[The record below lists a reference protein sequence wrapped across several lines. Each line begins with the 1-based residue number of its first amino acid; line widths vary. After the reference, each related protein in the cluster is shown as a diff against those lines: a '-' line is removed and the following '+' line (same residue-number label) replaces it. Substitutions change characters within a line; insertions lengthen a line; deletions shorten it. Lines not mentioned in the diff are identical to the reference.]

1 MQKGILVT
9 AGAIGS
15 WALLSVI
22 GRILL
27 LRLHIDPWAFSFIQL
42 CAGGAALVIAAKI
55 AGPRASFRLA
65 RFARPTTW
73 ILGALRV
80 ASAAIYTTVLGWLS
94 VLEAGTI
101 GAVSV
106 SLAAL
111 GVWLIFRRRP
121 SQGEGWGHL
130 LILGAVGWLLAGI
143 EDPLR
148 PVVAALMG
156 LNALAVV
163 GIALLAE
170 RHPDNMSDEPGARLQ
185 FTGTVLMVTAAVFLA
200 LRAVQAPASETAD
213 WDWPLIVVSAVFGI
227 VLRAPSTVLTF
238 WSIRLVGT
246 QNYAAAIA
254 FLPLIGMGFEEAAVA
269 LGLIDISR
277 FDPGTLLI
285 ALIVLAG
292 TGAVIAARLRVGRGG
307 ADKRNPPD
315 RGPRGLF
322 QRRYRP

>member
-15 WALLSVI
+15 WALLSVV

-42 CAGGAALVIAAKI
+42 CVGGAALVIAAKI
-55 AGPRASFRLA
+55 AAPHTSIRLA

-73 ILGALRV
+73 ILGSLRV

-94 VLEAGTI
+94 VLETGTV

-106 SLAAL
+106 PLAAM
-111 GVWLIFRRRP
+111 GVWLTFRRRP
-121 SQGEGWGHL
+121 ARGEGWGHL
-130 LILGAVGWLLAGI
+130 VILVAVGWLLTGI

-148 PVVAALMG
+148 PVVAGLMG
-156 LNALAVV
+156 LNAVAVV
-163 GIALLAE
+163 GIAMLAE
-170 RHPDNMSDEPGARLQ
+170 RHPDNLSNEPGARLQ
-185 FTGTVLMVTAAVFLA
+185 FTGIVLMVTAAVFLA
-200 LRAVQAPASETAD
+200 LRAVQAPESGPN
-213 WDWPLIVVSAVFGI
+213 WDWQLIAVSAVFGI

-238 WSIRLVGT
+238 WSIRLVGA

-254 FLPLIGMGFEEAAVA
+254 FLPMIGMGFEEAAVA
-269 LGLIDISR
+269 MGVIDHSR
-277 FDPGTLLI
+277 FDPGTLLL

-292 TGAVIAARLRVGRGG
+292 TALVIVARLHAGR
-307 ADKRNPPD
+307 RSTE
-315 RGPRGLF
+315 
-322 QRRYRP
+322 